1 MKHSKEFKEIII
13 TMCDNFYETYYN
25 TIIDNR
31 KQCEINCKNFIETII
46 RNYDI
51 EKVEQAQ
58 PLTHKKHS

>member
-31 KQCEINCKNFIETII
+31 KQFEINCKNFIETII